1 ANCLHQCLGPRFR
14 GVADLKLTDYK
25 VRVLDPQRGTE
36 ARVRALIGWS
46 GRGEPFTTAG
56 VSTDVVQASWLA
68 LVDAFRLEIIR
79 SAAPAE
85 HAEVNAEYGWGV

>member
-1 ANCLHQCLGPRFR
+1 LGSRFR
-14 GVADLKLTDYK
+14 GVADLTLADYK

-46 GRGEPFTTAG
+46 GCGEPFATAG

-68 LVDAFRLEIIR
+68 LVDAFRLAIMR

-85 HAEVNAEYGWGV
+85 NAEATAAYGWGV